1 MVLCDIGNTTYHFY
15 FDNKSVKY
23 AINELPKLRDNRKLF
38 FISVNQEATSKLYEK
53 IKCKEIVNLEQY
65 CDLDISYDGLG
76 IDRAFAC
83 LPIFDG
89 VIIDAGSAITIDVMH
104 QGIHLGG
111 YILPGITSFK
121 NTYKN
126 ISPALDKNLNFTV
139 DLNNLPFKTNDAI
152 SYGILK
158 SIILPIE
165 ESRKG
170 KKIFFTGGD
179 GKFLSKFFNNSIFYS
194 HLVFDG
200 MRFIIDKYS
209 LNK

>member
-1 MVLCDIGNTTYHFY
+1 MVLCDIGNSTYHFFY
-15 FDNKSVKY
+15 DNKSVKY
-23 AINELPKLRDNRKLF
+23 GINELPKLRDDRNLF
-38 FISVNQEATSKLYEK
+38 FISVNEEATKKLYEK
-53 IKCKEIVNLEQY
+53 IECKNIIDLAPY

-89 VIIDAGSAITIDVMH
+89 LIIDAGSAITIDVMQ

-111 YILPGITSFK
+111 YILPGITA
-121 NTYKN
+121 YKKVYKD
-126 ISPALDKNLNFTV
+126 ISPALDKTLNFGV
-139 DLNNLPFKTNDAI
+139 DLKNLPFTTSDAI

-165 ESRKG
+165 DSRKG

-179 GKFLSKFFNNSIFYS
+179 GKFLSKFFSNSIFYS